1 MPLQGSRRKTK
12 ILKKIVWQFLNT
24 KWNIDF
30 KKMNS
35 FIVSLNLKRGYD
47 YYQVQLLVHST
58 SRINKLMNS
67 SFLEIEKP

>member
-1 MPLQGSRRKTK
+1 MECR
-12 ILKKIVWQFLNT
+12 
-24 KWNIDF
+24 F
-30 KKMNS
+30 KEMKL
-35 FIVSLNLKRGYD
+35 FIVSLNLKKGND

>member
-24 KWNIDF
+24 KWNVDL

-35 FIVSLNLKRGYD
+35 FIVSLNLKGAMTIIKSNY
-47 YYQVQLLVHST
+47 
-58 SRINKLMNS
+58 
-67 SFLEIEKP
+67 